1 MGKYNKYF
9 LEARQKKRYTQPQLQ
24 RLSGV
29 SSSQTS
35 YAETGAR
42 ALRFKTAV
50 KIAWTLGLSLD
61 DMIRSRKSEYTPKKW
76 SVPPGGNIG
85 EAIRNA
91 REQRGLTLKGLA
103 QQCGVPLNTISSI
116 ENGHSKNPIVDH
128 MAQIAIPLH
137 LSLDQIA
144 ETYFREKER

>member
-29 SSSQTS
+29 SSSQIS

-76 SVPPGGNIG
+76 SVPPGREHRGSNQERQG
-85 EAIRNA
+85 TARVNA
-91 REQRGLTLKGLA
+91 KRTCSTVRRPFEYHIL
-103 QQCGVPLNTISSI
+103 
-116 ENGHSKNPIVDH
+116 
-128 MAQIAIPLH
+128 
-137 LSLDQIA
+137 
-144 ETYFREKER
+144 Y